1 MKIFGYVLES
11 YGKYVKV
18 KTSDGEYIIKSDKK
32 APKQGAKI
40 ELKDFGSG
48 DYFAKVLAKK
58 PYNFKELPAVKFV
71 QLSEEI
77 LEGIEIRAK
86 ERFIIAIALVLEE
99 ISKRRELDKQFLQK
113 VRSLIKRLFT
123 STTNK
128 STDDEKD
135 FEEFQNYVNVLSGKY
150 GLIINEGAIFIDREN
165 MIFEVFLRDNRFY
178 GIIDTSS
185 TGAAVTLYFEKIPEN
200 IGDLEKRLK
209 NNFEFVSIKLEA
221 MSDGTYV

>member
-32 APKQGAKI
+32 VPKQGAKI

-77 LEGIEIRAK
+77 LEDIEITAK

-113 VRSLIKRLFT
+113 VRGLIKRLVT
-123 STTNK
+123 PATNK

-150 GLIINEGAIFIDREN
+150 GLIINDGAIFIDREN

-185 TGAAVTLYFEKIPEN
+185 TGSAVTLYFEKIPEN
-200 IGDLEKRLK
+200 IEELEKKLK
-209 NNFEFVSIKLEA
+209 NNFNFVSIKLEA